1 MTLSNNKILKSKIMA
16 LTVTGKENVDL
27 IITKRDNAPSNTIN
41 ALLDRV
47 NQCRILLVE

>member
-16 LTVTGKENVDL
+16 LTITGKENVDL
-27 IITKRDNAPSNTIN
+27 IITKRDNAPSNAIN

-47 NQCRILLVE
+47 NQCRILLEE